1 MYSKSVLR
9 SFTDVIMTSQVRVW
23 FCWNLSKTKFFQM
36 DFSAINFAQSSK
48 ISRLHWVG
56 NRLSFW
62 LHYRKSRLSH
72 FSTEK
77 IAILYGRFFR
87 ENFRISQNLQHLM
100 WDIGNIWNLEKLQ
113 YCRKWVLMWRRLGGL
128 LMVIVYDVI
137 VTS

>member
-1 MYSKSVLR
+1 MYFKSVLR
-9 SFTDVIMTSQVRVW
+9 SFNDVIMTSQVRVW

-36 DFSAINFAQSSK
+36 DFSALNFAPSSK
-48 ISRLHWVG
+48 IRSSTMKD
-56 NRLSFW
+56 NRLSFRM
-62 LHYRKSRLSH
+62 HYRKSWLSH
-72 FSTEK
+72 SFTEK
-77 IAILYGRFFR
+77 IALLYGRFFR